1 MIVQKDHYRNLML
14 KGMRA
19 DGRKPDE
26 FRKIDIEV
34 NPIYKAEGSA
44 RVRMGETDVIAGV
57 KIDVGTPFPDKLDE
71 GILMVNAEFSPIA
84 SPDFEPGPPRE
95 EAIELARVIDRG
107 IRESQT
113 IDGKKLCIEKGE
125 KVWMVMVDVHIINHD
140 GNLIDA
146 AGLASIIALHN
157 AKMPEYDGEKVIYDK
172 KVKKLPVKYKPIPV
186 SFNKMGDHLFVDASI
201 EEEEV
206 ADTRLTVTMKD
217 DGNIVAIQKGGPEP
231 LSTEEVEKAFETA
244 GKISKDLRKLVK

>member
-1 MIVQKDHYRNLML
+1 MIVQKEHYRNLML
-14 KGMRA
+14 NGMRV

-26 FRKIDIEV
+26 FRKIDVEI

-44 RVRMGETDVIAGV
+44 RVRIGETDVIAGV

-71 GILMVNAEFSPIA
+71 GILMVNAEFSPVA
-84 SPDFEPGPPRE
+84 SPDFEPGPPGE
-95 EAIELARVIDRG
+95 NAIELARVIDRG
-107 IRESQT
+107 IRESKT
-113 IDGKKLCIEKGE
+113 IDNKELCIKKGE

-146 AGLASIIALHN
+146 AGLAAITALHN
-157 AKMPEYDGEKVIYDK
+157 ARMPEYDGEKVIYDK
-172 KVKKLPVKYKPIPV
+172 KVKKLPVKYKPVPV
-186 SFNKMGDHLFVDASI
+186 SLNKMGDHLFVDACI

-206 ADTRLTVTMKD
+206 AEARLTVTTKD

-231 LSTEEVEKAFETA
+231 LSAEEIEKAFEIA
-244 GKISKDLRKLVK
+244 GRISKDLRKLVK

>member
-1 MIVQKDHYRNLML
+1 
-14 KGMRA
+14 
-19 DGRKPDE
+19 
-26 FRKIDIEV
+26 
-34 NPIYKAEGSA
+34 
-44 RVRMGETDVIAGV
+44 VRIGETDVIAGV
-57 KIDVGTPFPDKLDE
+57 KVDVGTPFPDKLDE

-107 IRESQT
+107 IRESKT

-125 KVWMVMVDVHIINHD
+125 KVWMVMVDVHIVNHD

-146 AGLASIIALHN
+146 AGLAAITALHN

-206 ADTRLTVTMKD
+206 ADTRLTVTTKD

-231 LSTEEVEKAFETA
+231 FSAEEVEKAFETA

>member
-1 MIVQKDHYRNLML
+1 MIVQKDHFRNLML
-14 KGMRA
+14 KGMRV

-26 FRKIDIEV
+26 FRKVDIEI

-44 RVRMGETDVIAGV
+44 RVKMGETDVIAGV
-57 KIDVGTPFPDKLDE
+57 KVGVGTPFPDKLDE

-95 EAIELARVIDRG
+95 DAIELARVIDRG
-107 IRESQT
+107 IRESKA

-125 KVWMVMVDVHIINHD
+125 KVWMVMVDIHIVNHD

-146 AGLASIIALHN
+146 AGLAAIAALHN
-157 AKMPEYDGEKVIYDK
+157 TKMPEYDGERIIYDK
-172 KVKKLPVKYKPIPV
+172 KVKKLPVNYKPIPV
-186 SFNKMGDHLFVDASI
+186 SFNKIGDHLFVDASS

-206 ADTRLTVTMKD
+206 AETRLTITAKD
-217 DGNIVAIQKGGPEP
+217 DGNIVAMQKGGSEP
-231 LSTEEVEKAFETA
+231 LSAEEVENAFEIA
-244 GKISKDLRKLVK
+244 GRISKDLRKLLK